1 MLYMA
6 FSVTMLNYALRGFL
20 CHHAELCF
28 TWLSL
33 SPRAYQRS
41 ATQRL
46 LRSILREWHEASSQS
61 LCSAVQH
68 FAQQLGL
75 QPLQETCDA
84 SAEENSSALCHSL
97 GEWQHFVLMIVIT
110 ITGDLQR
117 LERKV
122 SVVLVMFV
130 VLPGACKSGM
140 LYVLCEVTG
149 WQKVMWWFTGLNGQ
163 FLMAW

>member
-1 MLYMA
+1 MFRITRDMNTVSPLERRA
-6 FSVTMLNYALRGFL
+6 EHNIKVGNNNHFHSSFF

-75 QPLQETCDA
+75 QQLQETGDA
-84 SAEENSSALCHSL
+84 SAEENSSALYHSL

-110 ITGDLQR
+110 IKGDDLQR
-117 LERKV
+117 LEWKV

-130 VLPGACKSGM
+130 VLPGACKSCI
-140 LYVLCEVTG
+140 LYVLHTVSG
-149 WQKVMWWFTGLNGQ
+149 
-163 FLMAW
+163 